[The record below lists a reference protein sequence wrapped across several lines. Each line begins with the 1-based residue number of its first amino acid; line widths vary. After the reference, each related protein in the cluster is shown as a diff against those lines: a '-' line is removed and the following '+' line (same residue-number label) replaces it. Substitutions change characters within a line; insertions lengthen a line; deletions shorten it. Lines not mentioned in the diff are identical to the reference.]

1 MFYLLLFMDNLGRL
15 YKGSLLGLPPNLHF
29 HLVNLATTK
38 KKKENPKPLYI
49 IIKKYNKT
57 PG

>member
-1 MFYLLLFMDNLGRL
+1 
-15 YKGSLLGLPPNLHF
+15 
-29 HLVNLATTK
+29 LATTK
-38 KKKENPKPLYI
+38 KKWENPKPLYI